1 MTLVPYSMGFG
12 FLLAHG
18 HWEHWTESRQW
29 QKLIATRNPKKV
41 SFSDCS
47 TEFFFIDGNDKEQL
61 LVRELQVV
69 PNGMAEEVR
78 FLCDFLSHRVQLNKQ

>member
-1 MTLVPYSMGFG
+1 MAEANSHQEPQEGFI
-12 FLLAHG
+12 FRLFY
-18 HWEHWTESRQW
+18 R
-29 QKLIATRNPKKV
+29 I
-41 SFSDCS
+41 
-47 TEFFFIDGNDKEQL
+47 FFFIDGNDKEQL